1 MVRCLQHVE
10 ACWQLVPF
18 ETWETVTVSSAET
31 VLEAFDLVLDWGQLS
46 AWCSLGANTLLSL
59 PPEHLSLAPFCPFCP
74 VSPSLPSALPTPQHG
89 VVHAFNLPLE
99 AEAGRA
105 GSPTWSTEWVQANQS
120 DALRSC
126 INKQTPRLKKNNFY
140 MVHSGFRL
148 ALVLLLRLPNAG
160 VTGMQRSAS
169 LPNL

>member
-74 VSPSLPSALPTPQHG
+74 VSPSLPSALPIPQHG
-89 VVHAFNLPLE
+89 VVHAFNLQRQRQ
-99 AEAGRA
+99 AELG
-105 GSPTWSTEWVQANQS
+105 VQPGLQS
-120 DALRSC
+120 EFR
-126 INKQTPRLKKNNFY
+126 QTRV
-140 MVHSGFRL
+140 MH
-148 ALVLLLRLPNAG
+148 
-160 VTGMQRSAS
+160 
-169 LPNL
+169 